1 MKKSVKDTLNF
12 YDIDAEKVDTDF
24 RDAAMHLIGYQER
37 EYLSNLGVSKRNQ
50 VKLYQGM
57 IKQKGTTNAIDR
69 LLRSTTVSTDQT
81 FDTYEEWAFKVG
93 DFGFNKL

>member
-1 MKKSVKDTLNF
+1 
-12 YDIDAEKVDTDF
+12 
-24 RDAAMHLIGYQER
+24 
-37 EYLSNLGVSKRNQ
+37 
-50 VKLYQGM
+50 M

-93 DFGFNKL
+93 DFVLTNFNQQIELRLRAQDIITDPMFEFVLPTMEQQQLVMILQLMKQLLILMTQHVG